1 MGMLSPLRAAGP
13 DFLNSDLADRVV
25 VLNYGAKIADG
36 PPHEVTAQ
44 SEVLAAYLGGPDALG
59 ASRL

>member
-1 MGMLSPLRAAGP
+1 MLSPPVPPLSN
-13 DFLNSDLADRVV
+13 FLNSDLADRVV

-44 SEVLAAYLGGPDALG
+44 SEVLAAYLGGPAALG